1 MLVIL
6 FSFIGVV
13 FGYFVLGL
21 DLFMM
26 FNFGLIV
33 VVGVVIND
41 LLVMID
47 FVN

>member
-6 FSFIGVV
+6 FSLIGVIW
-13 FGYFVLGL
+13 GYLWFGL
-21 DLFMM
+21 DISLMLG
-26 FNFGLIV
+26 FGLIV